1 MGEEE
6 RTGEKRREQWSSNLG
21 FIFAAIGSAV
31 GIGNIWRF
39 PYVVGTNGGGAF
51 LLTYVIVLF
60 SFGLAFMVLE
70 LAVGRYYQ
78 TSILSA
84 FEKIRKRFKWIA
96 LVTIGTTF
104 AILSY
109 YLVILGWV
117 LFYFLTW
124 VTTGTAQPF
133 DEYINSLYP
142 VLSFF
147 GILAIN
153 FVIILLGVQR
163 GIEML
168 SKIGIVLLIAI
179 IVPITLLG
187 LSQQGSEEG
196 LSFYLTPDFAAL
208 AEPKSWAAAFG
219 QAFFSLSVG
228 MGVLLVYGSYLKQD
242 RSILTSS
249 IIIIVADLAI
259 AFMAGLMIFS
269 FVFANNLQPNQ
280 GATLVFQVM
289 PTIFSGMENYG
300 VIFGGLFFFLLLLA
314 GITSS
319 ISMFQVPVSTLED
332 TFKIGKSKAT
342 AIIASLLSI
351 SGLLPALSYS
361 SFNLHIGGIAFFD
374 LYDLV
379 FGTYGIAIS
388 GAIFSVIATWFMDRT
403 RLLEQVNMKSPLKV
417 PVGVLTLLKFL
428 MPSLIAITLLS
439 QIIGF

>member
-1 MGEEE
+1 
-6 RTGEKRREQWSSNLG
+6 
-21 FIFAAIGSAV
+21 
-31 GIGNIWRF
+31 
-39 PYVVGTNGGGAF
+39 
-51 LLTYVIVLF
+51 
-60 SFGLAFMVLE
+60 
-70 LAVGRYYQ
+70 
-78 TSILSA
+78 
-84 FEKIRKRFKWIA
+84 
-96 LVTIGTTF
+96 
-104 AILSY
+104 
-109 YLVILGWV
+109 
-117 LFYFLTW
+117 
-124 VTTGTAQPF
+124 
-133 DEYINSLYP
+133 
-142 VLSFF
+142 
-147 GILAIN
+147 
-153 FVIILLGVQR
+153 
-163 GIEML
+163 ML

-361 SFNLHIGGIAFFD
+361 SFNLHIGDIAFFD

>member
-1 MGEEE
+1 MGEGE
-6 RTGEKRREQWSSNLG
+6 RTSKKGREQWTSNLG

-39 PYVVGTNGGGAF
+39 PYIVGTNGGGAF
-51 LLTYVIVLF
+51 LLIYVIVLF
-60 SFGLAFMVLE
+60 TFGLAFMILE

-84 FEKIRKRFKWIA
+84 FEKIRKRFKWFA
-96 LVTIGTTF
+96 LVTVGTTF

-124 VTTGTAQPF
+124 ITTGTALPF
-133 DEYINSLYP
+133 DEYINSSYP
-142 VLSFF
+142 IISFF

-153 FVIILLGVQR
+153 FVIVLLGIQR
-163 GIEML
+163 GIETL
-168 SKIGIVLLIAI
+168 SKLGVMLLIAI
-179 IVPITLLG
+179 MIPMTLFG
-187 LSQQGSEEG
+187 LSLEGSQKG
-196 LSFYLTPDFAAL
+196 LAFYLTPDFSTL
-208 AEPKSWAAAFG
+208 ADPKSWSAAFG

-249 IIIIVADLAI
+249 IYIIMADLAI

-269 FVFANNLQPNQ
+269 FAFANNLEPNQ
-280 GATLVFQVM
+280 GTTLVFQVM

-300 VIFGGLFFFLLLLA
+300 SIVGSLFFCLLLLA

-332 TFKIGKSKAT
+332 TFNFGRTKAT

-361 SFNLHIGGIAFFD
+361 SFSANIGDIAFFD

-388 GAIFSVIATWFMDRT
+388 GAIFSVIATWFFDRT
-403 RLLEQVNMKSPLKV
+403 KLLEQVNLKSPLKV
-417 PVGVLTLLKFL
+417 PSGVLIIVKFL
-428 MPSLIAITLLS
+428 MPSLIVATVLS